1 MSSLVENVHAS
12 RYGEKTYTKSSRHFL
27 CRYHIPLETK
37 YDRSFEKNNL
47 DGSRE
52 DSENAKS

>member
-1 MSSLVENVHAS
+1 MSSLVETVHAS
-12 RYGEKTYTKSSRHFL
+12 RCGEKTYTKSSRHFL
-27 CRYHIPLETK
+27 CRYYMPLEAK
-37 YDRSFEKNNL
+37 YDRSFEKENL